1 MPALFCWRRECYYME
16 VSLRNIRLDLQYD
29 GSAFEGF
36 QKQRREGARTVQG
49 ELEKTLEKLLGTPI
63 KTVTAGRTDTG
74 VHATGQVVS
83 FRTCSPM
90 GSDAMRGA
98 LNAMLPVDI
107 AVQRVREVELSFH
120 ARHSALKRKYH
131 YYILNCSNPSP
142 FGSRYFYH
150 IKRPLSLEPMK
161 RASRYLLGENDFTS
175 FSTSIKEAGTPVRRI
190 LGITIARVREWHDEG
205 NPVIV
210 PAPHD
215 LYENLILLE
224 IEGTG
229 FLRRMVR
236 MMVAALVRVGLGKME
251 PEEVRRILEARDPGL
266 VHTPAPPGGLYLVK
280 VNYQEG
286 EMVNLEED

>member
-1 MPALFCWRRECYYME
+1 M
-16 VSLRNIRLDLQYD
+16 RNIRLDLQYD

-36 QKQRREGARTVQG
+36 QKQNREGARTVQG
-49 ELEKTLEKLLGTPI
+49 ELEKTLERLLGAKI

-83 FRTCSPM
+83 FRTDSPM
-90 GSDAMRGA
+90 SSDAMRGA
-98 LNAMLPVDI
+98 LNEMLPDDI
-107 AVQRVREVELSFH
+107 AVQGARDVELSFH
-120 ARHSALKRKYH
+120 ARHSAVKRKYH
-131 YYILNCSNPSP
+131 YYILNCTNPSP

-150 IKRPLSLEPMK
+150 IKRPMSLEPMK
-161 RASRYLLGENDFTS
+161 TASCYLLGENDFTS
-175 FSTSIKEAGTPVRRI
+175 FSTSIKEVGTPVRRLI
-190 LGITIARVREWHDEG
+190 GITITSVKEWHERG

-210 PAPHD
+210 PASHD
-215 LYENLILLE
+215 LYDNLILLE

-236 MMVAALVRVGLGKME
+236 MMVATLVRVGLGKME

-280 VNYQEG
+280 VHYHEG